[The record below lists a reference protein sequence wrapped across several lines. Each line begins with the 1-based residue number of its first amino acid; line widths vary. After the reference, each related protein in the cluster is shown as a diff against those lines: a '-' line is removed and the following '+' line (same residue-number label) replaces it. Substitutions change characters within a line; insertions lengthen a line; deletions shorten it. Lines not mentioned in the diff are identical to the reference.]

1 MEVRRAMFLRA
12 RDDGLAKI
20 AYPLALGVFGK
31 LRRTGTEGIS
41 KWRTVK
47 HLPSNS
53 PKKNREET
61 GIFAENDIEI
71 KDIGQQ
77 N

>member
-12 RDDGLAKI
+12 RDDSLAKI

-31 LRRTGTEGIS
+31 LSRTGLSEFQNGAG
-41 KWRTVK
+41 RFK

-53 PKKNREET
+53 A
-61 GIFAENDIEI
+61 AER
-71 KDIGQQ
+71 IGEK
-77 N
+77 

>member
-31 LRRTGTEGIS
+31 LSRTGTEWIS
-41 KWRTVK
+41 KWRAATIE
-47 HLPSNS
+47 LSRWE
-53 PKKNREET
+53 NRGEI
-61 GIFAENDIEI
+61 GMFAEDDVEI
-71 KDIGQQ
+71 KDTEQQ